1 MTGRDLDTR
10 RRPDGAALTIAAVLA
25 GLGGLLIWEG
35 GRIPEKGGYAGIGS
49 GDLPVFVGAGL
60 VLLGLVH
67 AVQGVRGKSRDRDV
81 GATAERHLAMPV
93 LLIMAGLF
101 LQLTLLKPLGF
112 SIATGLLF
120 ACTTA
125 AFGKRNLALTLPLGF
140 MFALLVY
147 SVFDGLLQL
156 KLPAGFPETL
166 IFGS

>member
-1 MTGRDLDTR
+1 MTGRDLDTS

-25 GLGGLLIWEG
+25 GLGVLLIWEG

-60 VLLGLVH
+60 VLLGLAH
-67 AVQGVRGKSRDRDV
+67 AVKALRGQSQDQDIV
-81 GATAERHLAMPV
+81 ATADRHLAMPV
-93 LLIMAGLF
+93 LMIVAGLF
-101 LQLTLLKPLGF
+101 LQLILLKPLGF

-125 AFGKRNLALTLPLGF
+125 AFGKRNLALTLPIGLV
-140 MFALLVY
+140 FALVVY
-147 SVFDGLLQL
+147 GVFDGLLQL
-156 KLPAGFPETL
+156 KLPTGFPETL